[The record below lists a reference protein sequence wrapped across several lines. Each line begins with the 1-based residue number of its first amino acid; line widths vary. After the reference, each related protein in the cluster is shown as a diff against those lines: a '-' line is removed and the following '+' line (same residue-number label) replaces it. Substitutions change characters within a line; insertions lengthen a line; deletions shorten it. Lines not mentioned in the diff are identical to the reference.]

1 MSRYRRQPPRY
12 GVLTLALA
20 SLLVVAPVLAQ
31 DSRGVA
37 PGSVDKAELFA
48 AGTAR
53 SMRALSVAVV
63 EGEGFR
69 DELLKE
75 NGAGSAR
82 RCRGPRTEPS
92 RWPPGRSQL
101 PIRISAS
108 SPSWFGPRSGFP
120 LTPRP
125 SPMRQWR
132 SSTIPRGWGDID
144 GVSFA
149 RSDVDA
155 EADIVLTLAS
165 PATTEVLCGELP
177 THGYLLRPR
186 PTGEH
191 QRCSMGLGCRVISE
205 RRGHRGGLSGLR
217 HQSRIRSLAR
227 TPARA
232 VPGSLESSRPPCCS
246 RHSPSGV
253 ALERL
258 AESCTLIARFPFPL
272 FLCSARGAEVSG
284 CDHAGLCSPARQTE
298 ALPDHHPSCGSSC
311 SPRSR
316 LSVVA

>member
-75 NGAGSAR
+75 NGGWFGEEMPWSANGTFEVATGTVPAPHPDLR
-82 RCRGPRTEPS
+82 VITVLVRTEIGIPVDATTFADEAMAI
-92 RWPPGRSQL
+92 L
-101 PIRISAS
+101 ND
-108 SPSWFGPRSGFP
+108 
-120 LTPRP
+120 
-125 SPMRQWR
+125 
-132 SSTIPRGWGDID
+132 PRGWGDID

-177 THGYLLRPR
+177 THGYTSCGRGRPVNIN
-186 PTGEH
+186 G
-191 QRCSMGLGCRVISE
+191 
-205 RRGHRGGLSGLR
+205 
-217 HQSRIRSLAR
+217 AR
-227 TPARA
+227 W
-232 VPGSLESSRPPCCS
+232 VWG
-246 RHSPSGV
+246 
-253 ALERL
+253 
-258 AESCTLIARFPFPL
+258 AES
-272 FLCSARGAEVSG
+272 FLN
-284 CDHAGLCSPARQTE
+284 AGGTVEDYRVYVINHEFGHSLGHPHEQCPGPGVLAPTMLQQT
-298 ALPDHHPSCGSSC
+298 
-311 SPRSR
+311 
-316 LSVVA
+316 LSVGSCTPNGWPNPAP